1 MDEVKR
7 LEWIDYTKGF
17 AITLVVIGHT
27 VGGLSNA
34 NLPHPEAYDV
44 ATAAIY
50 TFHMPLFFFISGY
63 LSRNILTQT
72 TGNFAKST
80 VISIV
85 VPYIIWSVVFILINV
100 TSSAATN
107 QLKLVDVERILL
119 PQTAVSVY
127 WFFYCMFLVRL
138 AYFLIGKARSTLV
151 IPLAACFFVMYLFDF
166 LVQQFSPAMTA
177 GEFAEGFFQKML
189 MGGAFFGAGLIAAL
203 KTNVFDLTVSP
214 RLLGIWFAG
223 WIAVTIAIVQ
233 RPGLVALAP
242 FAACLGV
249 ACFVSLAYNNDVKGH
264 IKIPLLSFIGKASI
278 AIYVSHVIAAAATRV
293 VLIKFGVTDGSIHV
307 LLGTASGI
315 FFPSCLF
322 IMANFLGVAPFVGL
336 GKNMKNLLPFSSRI
350 EAEAKIAISP

>member
-34 NLPHPEAYDV
+34 NLPHPEAYDA
-44 ATAAIY
+44 ATVAIY

-72 TGNFAKST
+72 TGNFAKSI

-85 VPYIIWSVVFILINV
+85 VPYIIWSVVFILISA
-100 TSSAATN
+100 TSTAATH
-107 QLKLVDVERILL
+107 QLKLIDVQRILL
-119 PQTAVSVY
+119 PQATVSVY

-138 AYFLIGKARSTLV
+138 AYFLTGKARSTLV
-151 IPLAACFFVMYLFDF
+151 IPFAACFFAAYLFDS
-166 LVQQFSPAMTA
+166 LVQQFSREMAG
-177 GEFAEGFFQKML
+177 GEFAEGFVQKML

-214 RLLGIWFAG
+214 RLLGIWFVG
-223 WIAVTIAIVQ
+223 WIAVTIAILL

-242 FAACLGV
+242 LAACLGV
-249 ACFVSLAYNNDVKGH
+249 ACFVSLAYNNDVKGR
-264 IKIPLLSFIGKASI
+264 IKIPWLSFVGKASI

-322 IMANFLGVAPFVGL
+322 VMANFLGVAPFIGL
-336 GKNMKNLLPFSSRI
+336 GKNMKNLLPFSNRF
-350 EAEAKIAISP
+350 EAEAKITISP